1 MLLLKDEMKTVLV
14 EKAQKLAI
22 QVLAREILPD
32 PVPLFVSSLP
42 ADAVQFVVNQLNGF
56 PSRPV
61 RQRQQWVRSR
71 LPPLWTRSSSS
82 GSGGAVSADTVRK
95 YIANQKN
102 V

>member
-1 MLLLKDEMKTVLV
+1 MLLLKEEMKTVLG

-32 PVPLFVSSLP
+32 PIPLFVSSIL

-56 PSRPV
+56 TSRTV
-61 RQRQQWVRSR
+61 RQRHQWVRSR
-71 LPPLWTRSSSS
+71 LPPLWTRSSYS
-82 GSGGAVSADTVRK
+82 GSGGAVSTDTGRK